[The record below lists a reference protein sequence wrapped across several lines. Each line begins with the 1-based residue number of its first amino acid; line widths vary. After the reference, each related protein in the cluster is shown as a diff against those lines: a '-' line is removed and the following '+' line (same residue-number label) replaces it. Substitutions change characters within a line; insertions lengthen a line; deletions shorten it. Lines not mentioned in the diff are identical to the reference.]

1 MNKLFFFVFVF
12 LLVFLDQSLKV
23 WVFFNQDALGFPG
36 WWWENIP
43 FFDIIYLEN
52 PGMAFGFLNQSGFF
66 VKFLLSIFRVFAVFF
81 LFFYVIKR
89 FYFLSF
95 FTLFVFA
102 LLISG
107 AVGNCIDSV
116 FYEVLGL
123 NKENLGGGL
132 FSGNVIDM
140 FRVSFFPPIFN
151 LADSFITIGCFL
163 GLVFYKNLSG
173 LSN

>member
-1 MNKLFFFVFVF
+1 MGTN
-12 LLVFLDQSLKV
+12 
-23 WVFFNQDALGFPG
+23 
-36 WWWENIP
+36 P
-43 FFDIIYLEN
+43 FFDITYLEN
-52 PGMAFGFLNQSGFF
+52 SNGFWLAKPFWF
-66 VKFLLSIFRVFAVFF
+66 WVKLFLTFFRVFAVFF
-81 LFFYVIKR
+81 MFYYVIKR

-140 FRVSFFPPIFN
+140 LRFLFFP
-151 LADSFITIGCFL
+151 LFL
-163 GLVFYKNLSG
+163 IC
-173 LSN
+173 